1 MIEVGLGVMV
11 VVALLTFVTVAV
23 VVYFGAKENLSAH
36 VERSRAQEVWLER
49 AERVNKARQSLVALP
64 EGAANG
70 SGSSSAPQAA
80 SADDAEARRQA
91 ALARKAAR
99 AARSASASSE

>member
-11 VVALLTFVTVAV
+11 IVALLTFVTVAV

-36 VERSRAQEVWLER
+36 IERSRAQEVWQER

-64 EGAANG
+64 EGASS
-70 SGSSSAPQAA
+70 SGSSSASQIV

-99 AARSASASSE
+99 AARSANSE

>member
-1 MIEVGLGVMV
+1 MVELGLGVMV
-11 VVALLTFVTVAV
+11 VVALLTFATV
-23 VVYFGAKENLSAH
+23 VVVIYFGAKENLIAH
-36 VERSRAQEVWLER
+36 VEKSRAKEVWLER

-70 SGSSSAPQAA
+70 SGSSSTPQAA